1 MNPTFSPIAGFGGE
15 SGSAGAITRGEI
27 GGAFASTTFV
37 VASAEDVIA
46 PASTPTGL
54 ARGVADISSGGA
66 SDGGSGGPETIT
78 TGSGAGGA
86 SATATGLAPPNC
98 TSRYS
103 AVILSSE
110 LDGTLAPAMPSSLA
124 LARTSLLSIP
134 SFFAMS

>member
-15 SGSAGAITRGEI
+15 GGSADTRGEI
-27 GGAFASTTFV
+27 GPAFASTTFV
-37 VASAEDVIA
+37 VASVEDVIA

-54 ARGVADISSGGA
+54 ARGDVDISTGG
-66 SDGGSGGPETIT
+66 DGGSGGAETIT

-86 SATATGLAPPNC
+86 SATARGLAPPNC

>member
-15 SGSAGAITRGEI
+15 GGSAGVITRGEI
-27 GGAFASTTFV
+27 GAAFASTTFV
-37 VASAEDVIA
+37 VGSEEDVIA
-46 PASTPTGL
+46 PASTPTVP
-54 ARGVADISSGGA
+54 RGVVVISTGGA
-66 SDGGSGGPETIT
+66 AHGGSGGAETIT

-86 SATATGLAPPNC
+86 SARARGLAPPNW

>member
-54 ARGVADISSGGA
+54 ARGDVDISTGG
-66 SDGGSGGPETIT
+66 DGGSAGAETIT

-110 LDGTLAPAMPSSLA
+110 HDGTLAPAMPSSLA

>member
-1 MNPTFSPIAGFGGE
+1 MNPAFSPIAGFGGKG
-15 SGSAGAITRGEI
+15 GSAGVITRGEI
-27 GGAFASTTFV
+27 GAAFASITFV
-37 VASAEDVIA
+37 VASAEDAIT
-46 PASTPTGL
+46 PASTSTGL
-54 ARGVADISSGGA
+54 ARGDVAISSGGA
-66 SDGGSGGPETIT
+66 GDGGSGGAETIT

-86 SATATGLAPPNC
+86 SATAKGLAPPNC